1 MMSVQMAPLLR
12 GLVVQSAG
20 ADDAIATATVAAI
33 EGVTHIVLGVQAHY
47 DAAVTAT
54 KTITLTVGGV
64 ATVFR
69 HDFTNGAFAYNFPVA
84 LSGDPNVA
92 VTCALEAS
100 GTGGTE
106 GQAMVWFA
114 EN

>member
-1 MMSVQMAPLLR
+1 MAADSAPLLR
-12 GLVVQSAG
+12 GKATQSAG
-20 ADDAIATATVAAI
+20 ADDAIATATVAAR
-33 EGVTHIVLGVQAHY
+33 EATTFLVLGVHAHY
-47 DAAVTAT
+47 DAAVTAI
-54 KTITLTVGGV
+54 KTITLTVDGA

-84 LSGDPNVA
+84 LSSGSPNVA

-106 GQAMVWFA
+106 GQALIWHA
-114 EN
+114 DN